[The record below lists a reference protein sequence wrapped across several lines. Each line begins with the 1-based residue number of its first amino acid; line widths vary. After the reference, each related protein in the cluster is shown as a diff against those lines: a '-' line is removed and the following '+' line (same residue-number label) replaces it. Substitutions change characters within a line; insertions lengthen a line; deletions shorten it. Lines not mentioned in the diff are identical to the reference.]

1 MPEPDPK
8 PSFETKLAD
17 LERLIRDLE
26 GGRLGLEESIATFEK
41 GKALHK
47 ELLKQL
53 GDYERRIEILTRDD
67 RGEERLEDGARLD
80 PAGGAAG
87 A

>member
-1 MPEPDPK
+1 
-8 PSFETKLAD
+8 
-17 LERLIRDLE
+17 
-26 GGRLGLEESIATFEK
+26 
-41 GKALHK
+41 
-47 ELLKQL
+47 LLKQL

-67 RGEERLEDGARLD
+67 RGDERLEDGSRLD